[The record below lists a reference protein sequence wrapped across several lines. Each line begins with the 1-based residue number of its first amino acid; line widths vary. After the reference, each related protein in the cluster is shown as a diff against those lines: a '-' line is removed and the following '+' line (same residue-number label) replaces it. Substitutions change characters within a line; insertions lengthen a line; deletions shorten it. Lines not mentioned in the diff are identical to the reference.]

1 MSVIHKAL
9 READD
14 NRQQNSKAQFNPLWK
29 TEKKTNPSFL
39 LYSVALL
46 FFIGAIALFIWPT
59 DDTALT
65 PTSLSNSTT
74 SNEIDD
80 EKVIEAS
87 TTEAAAKTPVEIKET
102 ASLPAA
108 VESLQIPE
116 SEPTGQVETA
126 SANESTPDESDELV
140 NTSETQ
146 TTAAKP
152 VQSLAERQT
161 VKSEKS
167 NTPAESS
174 SRQTTQDTPSNI
186 EPTRQNSSASNVAN
200 NQSVIRSATDQWQQQ
215 IEQHISNGEI
225 EKAELILKQWIS
237 TQPRDATPRIW
248 LAKIYVNNGFYQAA
262 EPLVS
267 DIKHPEAQGLL
278 GIIYERTARPA
289 QASNVFEALYRSAP
303 EEGKWLLFWAI
314 NTENSGQ
321 LAKSTA
327 LYQNYI
333 QVFSDDDVNLTAFAS
348 QRLKA
353 IRGQ

>member
-1 MSVIHKAL
+1 V
-9 READD
+9 
-14 NRQQNSKAQFNPLWK
+14 
-29 TEKKTNPSFL
+29 
-39 LYSVALL
+39 
-46 FFIGAIALFIWPT
+46 
-59 DDTALT
+59 
-65 PTSLSNSTT
+65 
-74 SNEIDD
+74 IDD
-80 EKVIEAS
+80 AKVIDVTATES
-87 TTEAAAKTPVEIKET
+87 TVKTPVEVKET
-102 ASLPAA
+102 ASLPDA
-108 VESLQIPE
+108 VDSLQIPE
-116 SEPTGQVETA
+116 SEPPGQVETA
-126 SANESTPDESDELV
+126 SANESRPDEPIELV
-140 NTSETQ
+140 TASETQ
-146 TTAAKP
+146 TTATNP
-152 VQSLAERQT
+152 VQSLPEHQT

-174 SRQTTQDTPSNI
+174 SSQTTQDTPSSI

-200 NQSVIRSATDQWQQQ
+200 NLSVMRSTTDQWQQQ

-225 EKAELILKQWIS
+225 EQAELILKQWIS

-267 DIKHPEAQGLL
+267 GIEHTEAQGLL

-289 QASNVFEALYRSAP
+289 QASNVFETLYRSAP
-303 EEGKWLLFWAI
+303 EQGKWLLFWAI

-348 QRLKA
+348 RRLKA